1 MYTMR
6 RIFYAPLTLIYVI
19 RASRLM
25 VKMRNHHEQ
34 RTDENYEKLSQ
45 LTYSLVKCRYP
56 KELWVTAHYQ
66 QLSQA
71 LNFIERRY

>member
-1 MYTMR
+1 MHTMR

-45 LTYSLVKCRYP
+45 LTYSFYAIIIYPYHINVK
-56 KELWVTAHYQ
+56 
-66 QLSQA
+66 
-71 LNFIERRY
+71 